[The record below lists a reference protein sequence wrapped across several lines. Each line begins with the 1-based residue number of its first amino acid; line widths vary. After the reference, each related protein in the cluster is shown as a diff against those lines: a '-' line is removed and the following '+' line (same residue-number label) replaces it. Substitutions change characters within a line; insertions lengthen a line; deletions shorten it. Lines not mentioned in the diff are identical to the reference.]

1 MSERTRL
8 VSDDKQPSSRIT
20 IELEAGDCD
29 NATASDT
36 QSLTISARWS
46 IMGAHFTV
54 SKIRH
59 LANGGLQLVMR
70 EAAQ

>member
-8 VSDDKQPSSRIT
+8 VSDDKQPSPRIT
-20 IELEAGDCD
+20 IEVESGDCEG
-29 NATASDT
+29 ATASDT
-36 QSLTISARWS
+36 QSLTIGARWS

-54 SKIRH
+54 HRIRH

-70 EAAQ
+70 ESAQ

>member
-1 MSERTRL
+1 MSHNQQQ
-8 VSDDKQPSSRIT
+8 SPRIT
-20 IELEAGDCD
+20 IELEASDCD
-29 NATASDT
+29 GATTSDT
-36 QSLTISARWS
+36 QSLTIGARWS

-70 EAAQ
+70 EGVE

>member
-1 MSERTRL
+1 MS
-8 VSDDKQPSSRIT
+8 DNQQPSPRIT
-20 IELEAGDCD
+20 IELESGDCEG
-29 NATASDT
+29 AVVSDT
-36 QSLTISARWS
+36 QSLTIGARWS

-70 EAAQ
+70 ESH